1 MAMQSNDPIMLALP
15 PFRGV
20 TRKLILIAFV
30 AFVVP
35 VIVGWVSGQA
45 GTLLTVGLILVP
57 KLAFHRMP
65 WQFVTYGFL
74 SYGMLNTAFALLA
87 VWFFGADLEQERGGR
102 WLTEYSA
109 VSVIGGGLLAAV
121 LSYAHIPGIGPGDP
135 AFGLW
140 PLALALTLAFARRNP
155 EAEIRLYFVLR
166 VKAKYLVAIFLGFYI
181 LSSLVSHDYF
191 GTLTVMCVG
200 LAGYLYLRLAPRR
213 GLRYAAT
220 EGWFGMRNSFYRAK
234 RRRAARK
241 FTVYMKKQ
249 GKEVNLDPSG
259 RYVDP
264 DGNPR
269 EPRDPNDKRWMN

>member
-1 MAMQSNDPIMLALP
+1 MLALP

-20 TRKLILIAFV
+20 TRKIILIALA
-30 AFVVP
+30 AFVVQ

-45 GTLLTVGLILVP
+45 ATALTVGLILVP

-74 SYGMLNTAFALLA
+74 SEGLLNTAFALLA

-102 WLTEYSA
+102 WLAEYSLA
-109 VSVIGGGLLAAV
+109 SMIGGGLLAAA
-121 LSYAHIPGIGPGDP
+121 LSYAHLPGIDPGDP

-140 PLALALTLAFARRNP
+140 PLGLALTLAFARRNP

-166 VKAKYLVAIFLGFYI
+166 VKAKYLVAIFLGLYI
-181 LSSLVSHDYF
+181 LSSMVSHDYF
-191 GTLTVMCVG
+191 STLVVLCVG
-200 LAGYLYLRLAPRR
+200 LAGYVYLRLAPRR
-213 GLRYAAT
+213 GLQYAAS
-220 EGWFGMRNSFYRAK
+220 EGWFGMRNSYYRAK
-234 RRRAARK
+234 RRRAAKK

-249 GKEVNLDPSG
+249 GKDVNIDPSG

-269 EPRDPNDKRWMN
+269 DPNDRRWMN

>member
-1 MAMQSNDPIMLALP
+1 MQSNGPIMLALP

-20 TRKLILIAFV
+20 TRKIVLIALLV
-30 AFVVP
+30 FVVQ
-35 VIVGWVSGQA
+35 VVVGVVSGQA
-45 GTLLTVGLILVP
+45 GAALTVGLILVP

-65 WQFVTYGFL
+65 WQFATYGFL
-74 SYGMLNTAFALLA
+74 SDGLLNTAFALLA

-102 WLTEYSA
+102 WLAEYAA
-109 VSVIGGGLLAAV
+109 VSVIGGGLLAAL
-121 LSYAHIPGIGPGDP
+121 LSYAHIPRIDP
-135 AFGLW
+135 VDAAFGLW
-140 PLALALTLAFARRNP
+140 PLALALTVAFARRNP

-166 VKAKYLVAIFLGFYI
+166 VKAKYLVAIFLGIYI
-181 LSSLVSHDYF
+181 LSAAISHDYF
-191 GTLTVMCVG
+191 GTLVVLSVG

-213 GLRYAAT
+213 GLRYAAS

-234 RRRAARK
+234 RRRAAKK

-249 GKEVNLDPSG
+249 GKDVSLDPSG

-269 EPRDPNDKRWMN
+269 DPNDKRWMN

>member
-1 MAMQSNDPIMLALP
+1 MAMQSNGPIMLALP

-20 TRKLILIAFV
+20 TRKIILIALA
-30 AFVVP
+30 AFVVQ
-35 VIVGWVSGQA
+35 VLVGWVSGEAA
-45 GTLLTVGLILVP
+45 GALTVGLILVP

-74 SYGMLNTAFALLA
+74 SEGLLNTAFALLA

-102 WLTEYSA
+102 WLAEYSA
-109 VSVIGGGLLAAV
+109 TSVIAGGLLAAL
-121 LSYAHIPGIGPGDP
+121 LSYAHIRGIGPVDP

-140 PLALALTLAFARRNP
+140 PMAMAFLLAFARRNP

-181 LSSLVSHDYF
+181 LSAVISHDYF
-191 GTLTVMCVG
+191 GTLVVFCVC
-200 LAGYLYLRLAPRR
+200 LAGYLYLRWAPRR
-213 GLRYAAT
+213 GLQYAAS
-220 EGWFGMRNSFYRAK
+220 EGWFGMRNSYYRAK
-234 RRRAARK
+234 RRRAAKK

-249 GKEVNLDPSG
+249 GKDVNIDPTG

-269 EPRDPNDKRWMN
+269 DPNMTNGG